1 MASDG
6 PPADS
11 ASNPPPCHGNMI
23 TVLCIDGGGIR
34 GLIPATIIDFLE
46 SELQKLD
53 GPDARIADYFDV
65 ISGTSTGGLIATM
78 LAAPGDNNK
87 ALFAAKDIVQFYLD
101 HCPKIFPQRRSGFLS
116 PALNLVDAF
125 NGPKYDGK
133 YLRSKIQE
141 LLGNSKLSQ
150 TLTNIII
157 PTFDIKLY
165 QPIIFSSF
173 ETEQIPL
180 NNALLSDICI
190 STSAA
195 PTYLPGHYFETQDD
209 QGNTKS
215 FNLIDGGVAANNP
228 TISVLSQLT
237 KQQILK
243 SNTDFESYQPV
254 DFSRFLVISIG
265 TGAAKQEEKNYT
277 AQMSSRWGLL
287 GWLYNGGSSPLIDIF
302 SQASSDLVDIYTAH
316 VFQGHDSESR
326 YLRIQDDT
334 LTGDATSV
342 DKSTEEN
349 LQNLVGIGKKLLEKP
364 VSRVNLET
372 GLSEPVVDG
381 KGGTTSNRDRL
392 VNFAKKLSNERKRRQ
407 QSLASIA

>member
-6 PPADS
+6 CPADS
-11 ASNPPPCHGNMI
+11 ASTPPPRHGKRI

-34 GLIPATIIDFLE
+34 GLIPATIIEFLE

-78 LAAPGDNNK
+78 LAAPGENNK
-87 ALFAAKDIVQFYLD
+87 SLFAAKDIVQFYLD
-101 HCPKIFPQRRSGFLS
+101 HSPKIFPQRRSGFLS

-125 NGPKYDGK
+125 SGPKYDGK

-141 LLGNSKLSQ
+141 LLGNTKLSQ
-150 TLTNIII
+150 TLTSIVI
-157 PTFDIKLY
+157 PTFDIKLS
-165 QPIIFSSF
+165 QPLIFSSF
-173 ETEQIPL
+173 ETEQFPL
-180 NNALLSDICI
+180 HDALLSDICI

-228 TISVLSQLT
+228 TISAMSQVT
-237 KQQILK
+237 KQILQ
-243 SNTDFESYQPV
+243 SNTDFESYEPV
-254 DFSRFLVISIG
+254 DYSRLLVISIG
-265 TGAAKQEEKNYT
+265 TGTGKQAQKNYT

-287 GWLYNGGSSPLIDIF
+287 GWLYNGGNTPLIDIF
-302 SQASSDLVDIYTAH
+302 SGASSDLVDIYTAH
-316 VFQGHDSESR
+316 VFQAHDSENR
-326 YLRIQDDT
+326 YLRIQDDS

-342 DKSTEEN
+342 DKSTEKN
-349 LQNLVGIGKKLLEKP
+349 LQNLVEIGKKLLEKP

-372 GLSEPVVDG
+372 GLSEPVVDA
-381 KGGTTSNRDRL
+381 KGETTSNGDRL
-392 VNFAKKLSNERKRRQ
+392 ANFAKKLSNERKRRHEN
-407 QSLASIA
+407 LASTA

>member
-6 PPADS
+6 TPADS
-11 ASNPPPCHGNMI
+11 ASNPPPCHGKRI
-23 TVLCIDGGGIR
+23 TVLSIDGGGIR

-78 LAAPGDNNK
+78 LAAPGENNK

-101 HCPKIFPQRRSGFLS
+101 HSPKIFPQRRSGFLS
-116 PALNLVDAF
+116 SALNLVDAF
-125 NGPKYDGK
+125 SGPKYNGK

-141 LLGNSKLSQ
+141 LLGNTKLSQ
-150 TLTNIII
+150 TLTNIVI
-157 PTFDIKLY
+157 PAFDIKLS

-173 ETEQIPL
+173 ETEQLPL
-180 NNALLSDICI
+180 HDALLSDICI

-228 TISVLSQLT
+228 TISAMSQLT
-237 KQQILK
+237 KQILK
-243 SNTDFESYQPV
+243 SNTDFDSYEPV
-254 DFSRFLVISIG
+254 DYSRFLVISIG
-265 TGAAKQEEKNYT
+265 TGAAKQEENYT

-287 GWLYNGGSSPLIDIF
+287 GWLYNRGNTPIIDVF
-302 SQASSDLVDIYTAH
+302 SQASSDMVDIYIAH
-316 VFQGHDSESR
+316 VFQAQDSEGR

-342 DKSTEEN
+342 DKSTEKN
-349 LQNLVGIGKKLLEKP
+349 LQNLVEIGKKLLEKP

-381 KGGTTSNRDRL
+381 KGGMTSNRDRL

-407 QSLASIA
+407 ESLASVA